1 MAQKADART
10 VFSKWGSGRR
20 AGLMKEFGAG
30 TPHCAFL
37 LLPQEMPLLRVH
49 GPPPQWALE
58 AQPRLL
64 DVPPGRRASESGGQ
78 TSHQCLLWEAN
89 KETICRKFE
98 IDFSKVKCGGNA
110 I

>member
-49 GPPPQWALE
+49 GPPPMGTGGSAPATRRPPPEGGLLSQVAKLRTN
-58 AQPRLL
+58 AYSGKQIKRLF
-64 DVPPGRRASESGGQ
+64 AES
-78 TSHQCLLWEAN
+78 SRLISL
-89 KETICRKFE
+89 R
-98 IDFSKVKCGGNA
+98 
-110 I
+110 

>member
-49 GPPPQWALE
+49 GPPPNGHW
-58 AQPRLL
+58 RLSPGYSTS
-64 DVPPGRRASESGGQ
+64 PPEGGLLSQVAKLRTNAYSGKQIKRLFAES
-78 TSHQCLLWEAN
+78 SRLISL
-89 KETICRKFE
+89 R
-98 IDFSKVKCGGNA
+98 
-110 I
+110 